1 MITRPDAL
9 SRFRIA
15 YAAQRAAEGR
25 GAVDARSLPYVR
37 EGPYA
42 DAWRVRARTWERF
55 LALTVAAR
63 AAEIGGPLR
72 VLDIGAGNCWLCY
85 RLRDMGHH
93 AVAVDLRDDA
103 VDGLGAAGGFA
114 AAAGASFHR
123 IAGSFQDLPLRA
135 CTFDIAVFNASLH
148 YATSLSDAL
157 AEAAA
162 VLRPRG
168 RIAILDSPFYRDEET
183 GAAMVAEKHAHASE
197 QFGERAAD
205 LLGLPFIE
213 YLTRARLEQ
222 ASTPLELEWTRH
234 RVRYPVRYELRPFLA
249 TLRGARPP
257 SRFDLW
263 EATLQ

>member
-9 SRFRIA
+9 SRFRTA

-25 GAVDARSLPYVR
+25 GAVDARSLPYLHA
-37 EGPYA
+37 GPYA

-55 LALTVAAR
+55 LAVTVAAR
-63 AAEIGGPLR
+63 ATEIGAPLR
-72 VLDIGAGNCWLCY
+72 VLDIGAGNCWLCC

-103 VDGLGAAGGFA
+103 VDGLGAAAAFA
-114 AAAGASFHR
+114 PAAGAPFHR
-123 IAGSFQDLPLRA
+123 IAASFHDLPLRA
-135 CTFDIAVFNASLH
+135 STFDIAVFNASLH

-183 GAAMVAEKHAHASE
+183 GAAMVAEKHAHAAE
-197 QFGERAAD
+197 QFGDRAAD

-222 ASTPLELEWTRH
+222 ASTPLDLVWTRH

-249 TLRGARPP
+249 TLRGARSP

-263 EATLQ
+263 EATLP